1 MTQIGPPRAIVITLY
16 SHNSLELVMHFQ
28 VARDRRAQAP
38 QVIEVY
44 VVNAARFV
52 DVGPRL

>member
-1 MTQIGPPRAIVITLY
+1 MTQTGPPRAIVITLY

-28 VARDRRAQAP
+28 VARDKRAQAP